1 MHNQNIKRLYFDIET
16 SPNIG
21 LFWEAGYKKNIPYEN
36 IIKERA
42 IICICYKWAGE
53 KKVHSL
59 TWDANQND
67 KTMLQAFIKVAN
79 EADELVA
86 QNGDKFDLPWIRTRC
101 LFHRISMFPSYT
113 TLDTLKKARSGFKF
127 NSNTLNYMAS
137 FLGLGHKS
145 DMCFNDWKQI
155 VLNKDKK
162 SLDKM
167 VKYCMK
173 DVTLLEDVYKEMST
187 YITSKTHHGMING
200 GGKCSCPECG
210 SNKMVQSKVR
220 LTATG
225 MKRIQLQCKSCGKYH
240 TVSESTFDK
249 KDS

>member
-67 KTMLQAFIKVAN
+67 KSMLQAFIKIAN
-79 EADELVA
+79 EADEIVA

-101 LFHRISMFPSYT
+101 LFHRIPMFPSYT
-113 TLDTLKKARSGFKF
+113 SLDTLKKARSGFKF

-145 DMCFNDWKQI
+145 DMCFNDWKKI
-155 VLNKDKK
+155 VLDKDAA
-162 SLDKM
+162 SLTKM

-173 DVTLLEDVYKEMST
+173 DVTLLEDVYKEMSN
-187 YITSKTHHGMING
+187 YITHKTHHGMLNG
-200 GGKCSCPECG
+200 GDKCDCPECG
-210 SNKMVQSKVR
+210 SNKTVQSKVR

-240 TVSESTFDK
+240 TVSETTFDK
-249 KDS
+249 ER